1 MTTINVT
8 ELRARLEK
16 NIELYRNSEG
26 TRFHYADGSSVR
38 VALLDT
44 ILSDATYIAR
54 RRGKLSNTESFKTY
68 KEAFMFYVKNLMK

>member
-38 VALLDT
+38 VALLDK

-54 RRGKLSNTESFKTY
+54 RRGKLSDTESFKTY
-68 KEAFMFYVKNLMK
+68 KEAFMFYVKNLMR

>member
-8 ELRARLEK
+8 ELKTRLEK
-16 NIELYRNSEG
+16 NINLYRNNEG
-26 TRFHYADGSSVR
+26 TRLHYADGSSVR
-38 VALLDT
+38 IALLDQ

-54 RRGKLSNTESFKTY
+54 RRGILSNTESFKTY

>member
-8 ELRARLEK
+8 ELRARLEM
-16 NIELYRNSEG
+16 NIDLYRISEG

-38 VALLDT
+38 LALLDQ